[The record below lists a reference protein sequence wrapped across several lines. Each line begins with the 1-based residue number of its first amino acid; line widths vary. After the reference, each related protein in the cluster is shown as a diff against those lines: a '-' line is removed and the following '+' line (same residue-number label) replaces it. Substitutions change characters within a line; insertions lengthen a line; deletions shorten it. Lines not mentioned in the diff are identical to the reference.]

1 MSAILYKPINNNI
14 KTAVFPYLSIKFV
27 IGLIYA
33 IDAAF
38 FLIKFILLKNRL
50 KILHLKN
57 RDLIVLLRKKIL
69 LKGLYY

>member
-33 IDAAF
+33 RDAAF
-38 FLIKFILLKNRL
+38 FLIKFILLKRYTRNPALKKQRPNR
-50 KILHLKN
+50 
-57 RDLIVLLRKKIL
+57 VTA
-69 LKGLYY
+69 